1 MSVKTERK
9 REQTAKLLVEVG
21 TVGMKERNVT
31 YFLKVLLL
39 LLGVCVIKAHDQF
52 SLEVKLVVLVEK
64 GSLGMTNMQVSADIS
79 VT

>member
-1 MSVKTERK
+1 
-9 REQTAKLLVEVG
+9 
-21 TVGMKERNVT
+21 MKERNVT

-64 GSLGMTNMQVSADIS
+64 GSLGMTNVQVSADIS